1 MKNPAGAAG
10 LLLVDKPSGVTSHDV
25 VAWLRRRLGAQR
37 VGHAGTLDP
46 LASGLLPLL
55 VGPATR
61 LVAQLHAWPKCY
73 VGLIALGRET
83 ETGDLEGLDLA
94 DLPRA
99 PLPPPVV
106 LRNIQQQMTGT
117 ILQRPPVFSAK
128 KIGGMPAHRLARRG
142 RAPELPPAPVTFHR
156 LRLVARPPG
165 LIAFAARVST
175 GAYLRA
181 LARDVGRL
189 LGVGGCLAR
198 LRRTGVGPLRVAV
211 AIPPAP
217 DLPAE
222 EILRRLAPPEDIPL
236 PLDTVWLDP
245 GGAVFFRQG
254 RIVPP
259 AGNPGPGGPSGLV
272 RVLGDGGL
280 EGLGELA
287 ADGGL
292 RPRVVLAPAPPAGTA
307 ARAGW
312 SVAPPRTRG

>member
-1 MKNPAGAAG
+1 MTDAGAAVG
-10 LLLVDKPSGVTSHDV
+10 LLLVDKPLGATSHDV
-25 VAWLRRRLGAQR
+25 VAWLRRKLGVQR

-61 LVAQLHAWPKCY
+61 LVPHLHGWPKTY

-83 ETGDLEGLDLA
+83 ATGDLEGVDLA
-94 DLPRA
+94 DLPPA
-99 PLPPPVV
+99 PLPPRAV
-106 LRNIQQQMTGT
+106 LHNIQRQLTGT

-142 RAPELPPAPVTFHR
+142 RAPELPPAAVTIHR

-165 LIAFAARVST
+165 LIAFAARTST

-181 LARDVGRL
+181 LARDIGRL

-198 LRRTGVGPLRVAV
+198 LRRTGVGPLRVAA
-211 AIPPAP
+211 AIRPTP
-217 DLPAE
+217 DLPPDL
-222 EILRRLAPPEDIPL
+222 ILRRLAPPADIPL
-236 PLDTVWLDP
+236 PLETVWLDA
-245 GGAVFFRQG
+245 GGAAFFRQG

-259 AGNPGPGGPSGLV
+259 AGESASGWPRGFV
-272 RVLGDGGL
+272 RALGDAGL
-280 EGLGELA
+280 EGVGELV

-292 RPRVVLAPAPPAGTA
+292 RPRVVLAPSPPAGTA
-307 ARAGW
+307 ARASW
-312 SVAPPRTRG
+312 SVAPPLPRG